1 MVEPIRR
8 SSDASA
14 MMRRSMEDAEALG
27 GMTVLVAGDDLG
39 AVQAVRDRLAALGA
53 DATALAGDT
62 EAIARAA
69 AADPPAAVLA
79 VGAAEAALRSRL
91 DPFGLE
97 AGPPV
102 ISLAAVA
109 DAEDGVG
116 PLAARRLR
124 ALAERAAL
132 RARQSELEGVLA
144 AQAVTRRREVEAAR
158 VDTLDRL
165 ITAAGYRDDNTYE
178 HTQRVGHLAAR
189 LARGLGM
196 GDREIW
202 RIRRTAPLHDIGKIA
217 IPDSIL
223 LKPGKLT
230 DEEFEVVKTHA
241 VLGARVLAKGGSDLL
256 ETAEA
261 IARHHHER
269 WDGGGYPEGLAG
281 EAIPIAARLVHVA
294 DVFDILVHERPY
306 KESWTVEA
314 AAREIAGG
322 AGTQFDP
329 EAVGAFTALGPA
341 GWGEAAGG
349 ALRGTPQAPASA
361 ADDPGVHP
369 RYRTPW
375 LLPCLL
381 ALLFLVLPARAS
393 ADFSMFSVPSGCP
406 GVPAGDLGITATDS
420 TAPPSGW
427 QSSDVVASLAG
438 TNVAGWEWMVDCGP
452 VQSGGPGQTVTFNVS
467 GSYRLSH
474 RAQDGNGLWTDW
486 SDDFIQLDKI
496 APNNTSTS
504 QPGWSNVPVDIT
516 VKGGDSTSAIDHV
529 EYNLDSA
536 GVQSGPSGTS
546 LHIPSDGTHT
556 LDTQVFDLA

>member
-1 MVEPIRR
+1 MVVPIRR

-14 MMRRSMEDAEALG
+14 MMRRSMEDADALG

-62 EAIARAA
+62 DAIARAA
-69 AADPPAAVLA
+69 AADRPAAVLA

-158 VDTLDRL
+158 VGTLDRL
-165 ITAAGYRDDNTYE
+165 IVAAGYRDDNTYE

-196 GDREIW
+196 GDRDIW
-202 RIRRTAPLHDIGKIA
+202 LIRRTAPLHDIGKIA

-241 VLGARVLAKGGSDLL
+241 VLGARVLSNGGAGPPESPGAGARPHPARTGNGGSDLL

-269 WDGGGYPEGLAG
+269 WDGGGYPDGLAG

-341 GWGEAAGG
+341 GWSE
-349 ALRGTPQAPASA
+349 PA
-361 ADDPGVHP
+361 
-369 RYRTPW
+369 
-375 LLPCLL
+375 
-381 ALLFLVLPARAS
+381 
-393 ADFSMFSVPSGCP
+393 
-406 GVPAGDLGITATDS
+406 
-420 TAPPSGW
+420 
-427 QSSDVVASLAG
+427 
-438 TNVAGWEWMVDCGP
+438 
-452 VQSGGPGQTVTFNVS
+452 
-467 GSYRLSH
+467 
-474 RAQDGNGLWTDW
+474 
-486 SDDFIQLDKI
+486 
-496 APNNTSTS
+496 
-504 QPGWSNVPVDIT
+504 
-516 VKGGDSTSAIDHV
+516 
-529 EYNLDSA
+529 
-536 GVQSGPSGTS
+536 
-546 LHIPSDGTHT
+546 
-556 LDTQVFDLA
+556 

>member
-1 MVEPIRR
+1 
-8 SSDASA
+8 
-14 MMRRSMEDAEALG
+14 MRRSMEDADALG

-62 EAIARAA
+62 DAIARAA

-79 VGAAEAALRSRL
+79 VGGAEAALRARL

-144 AQAVTRRREVEAAR
+144 AQAVTRRREVEMAR

-165 ITAAGYRDDNTYE
+165 LTAAGYRDDNTYE

-189 LARGLGM
+189 LARGLGL
-196 GDREIW
+196 GDRDIW
-202 RIRRTAPLHDIGKIA
+202 LIRRAAPLHDIGKIA

-241 VLGARVLAKGGSDLL
+241 VLGARVLSDGGSDVL
-256 ETAEA
+256 EIAEA

-269 WDGGGYPEGLAG
+269 WDGGGYPDGLAG
-281 EAIPIAARLVHVA
+281 EAIPVAARLVHVA

-341 GWGEAAGG
+341 GWSE
-349 ALRGTPQAPASA
+349 PA
-361 ADDPGVHP
+361 
-369 RYRTPW
+369 
-375 LLPCLL
+375 
-381 ALLFLVLPARAS
+381 
-393 ADFSMFSVPSGCP
+393 
-406 GVPAGDLGITATDS
+406 
-420 TAPPSGW
+420 
-427 QSSDVVASLAG
+427 
-438 TNVAGWEWMVDCGP
+438 
-452 VQSGGPGQTVTFNVS
+452 
-467 GSYRLSH
+467 
-474 RAQDGNGLWTDW
+474 
-486 SDDFIQLDKI
+486 
-496 APNNTSTS
+496 
-504 QPGWSNVPVDIT
+504 
-516 VKGGDSTSAIDHV
+516 
-529 EYNLDSA
+529 
-536 GVQSGPSGTS
+536 
-546 LHIPSDGTHT
+546 
-556 LDTQVFDLA
+556 